1 MANLDGAKYAVMG
14 SLFADI
20 ALLLIMLIGLL
31 RLRREEGGA
40 FPMGRTLWNQV
51 RR

>member
-1 MANLDGAKYAVMG
+1 MTNFNAVKYAIIC

-40 FPMGRTLWNQV
+40 FAMGRTLWNQV